1 MNENSRLRPQAI
13 KHQCDA
19 AVDVL
24 EKDNE
29 ALRTVGKSLDQ
40 FVADNEL
47 ESQSFG
53 ELKEH
58 MEDYRL
64 VLNSMTA
71 ANNEDIADYNY
82 LKSHVGSEDID
93 GVVVLAQ
100 MDKAEEGFN
109 SAERLAEKY
118 RRMSYSTSYDLVT
131 AQSMRTQAQMYE
143 CSAALWRQI
152 YDCWKQKEETYDRIE
167 SSTAS
172 LFTAGPLMRAD
183 IRSALETFGVSGK
196 YQTKGNP
203 LWRQKL
209 QDGEISETR
218 RELLKMGVTK
228 QQLQHMEEIG
238 YLPKEV
244 KAILESCETEEDRIF
259 FSYLMEG
266 TAESYIKA
274 FAVNPYSLSE
284 DMSIVMADYACH
296 LLEPDES
303 GQSTNQSADQLMKF
317 SNAILRAEEFE
328 YNQPGYDKLFR
339 YRDIYLEKLY
349 AGIETLLLSDIK
361 LLSLIEPPEESGGI
375 LHENY
380 VKMCAEYNK
389 KLILKNF
396 VGTQQEIIAQLDK
409 MTGEDQFC
417 RIKELSYSSKLLHFS
432 FEHFSPD
439 AAGGI
444 ATDSVECSL
453 ALNGTHMD
461 NYKDLQH
468 LNSLGNKVQKIQQD
482 LYIEAIK
489 KGFQL
494 VFKKAN
500 PGLGLAIDIIYGVTE
515 IAATTDDLIRTKKTV
530 KKEDEITI
538 EKNPA
543 NLAEMIFNS
552 CLRFINK
559 PGDMSKEEWDKYQK
573 WFGMGGRY
581 ELEKANGNSKDGYAF
596 IGNYDADVI
605 RTMMKWECGGLSAWL
620 PADALGVE
628 ETMEKDGLRVMK
640 SDEEIQEEKQRK
652 IDAAVLEIKK
662 VTDLSNAEIENCCNL
677 LLGKPGMFDDMT
689 MSEFLTAVQN
699 IEELDMMGELDIRAE
714 FYVAVNSRTKLC

>member
-143 CSAALWRQI
+143 CSAALWQQI

-244 KAILESCETEEDRIF
+244 KAILESCETEEDRVF
-259 FSYLMEG
+259 FGYLMEG
-266 TAESYIKA
+266 TAESYQEAFLLDPNRISDFMMTMAADYSVHILEVDADGQLTADGKKA
-274 FAVNPYSLSE
+274 FEAFN
-284 DMSIVMADYACH
+284 
-296 LLEPDES
+296 
-303 GQSTNQSADQLMKF
+303 
-317 SNAILRAEEFE
+317 NAILSANKVYF
-328 YNQPGYDKLFR
+328 YDMGEAGEQMSGLL
-339 YRDIYLEKLY
+339 YRDVYLEKMY
-349 AGIETLLLSDIK
+349 A
-361 LLSLIEPPEESGGI
+361 
-375 LHENY
+375 
-380 VKMCAEYNK
+380 
-389 KLILKNF
+389 F
-396 VGTQQEIIAQLDK
+396 
-409 MTGEDQFC
+409 
-417 RIKELSYSSKLLHFS
+417 
-432 FEHFSPD
+432 
-439 AAGGI
+439 
-444 ATDSVECSL
+444 TDSL
-453 ALNGTHMD
+453 ALGQAWEMSGMEPGTAEYEKEQMKLNKQIGLTNLWASEILLTENLKRAQGEAVDMKVTLTDYLTGDIGYEIKHYSNGGYVCEQVNTKILWKPNDLD
-461 NYKDLQH
+461 N
-468 LNSLGNKVQKIQQD
+468 
-482 LYIEAIK
+482 
-489 KGFQL
+489 
-494 VFKKAN
+494 
-500 PGLGLAIDIIYGVTE
+500 
-515 IAATTDDLIRTKKTV
+515 
-530 KKEDEITI
+530 
-538 EKNPA
+538 
-543 NLAEMIFNS
+543 
-552 CLRFINK
+552 
-559 PGDMSKEEWDKYQK
+559 K
-573 WFGMGGRY
+573 WTGERLE
-581 ELEKANGNSKDGYAF
+581 ELEKRKETILRGAVSSMVKNGSIAALAVVNPEAALVISALCMGLEGEISTLELPEIDTGNLGFNMGLAGANEGMADLINGLTEWAEANKELDAEQWKAKMEWFGTGGACEITYSRDELQTGTIPAVLHADL
-596 IGNYDADVI
+596 YDPDVI
-605 RTMMKWECGGLSAWL
+605 RGIKVWEEDGIAGWMGWK
-620 PADALGVE
+620 DNE
-628 ETMEKDGLRVMK
+628 DYEKLIQDIEDKMK
-640 SDEEIQEEKQRK
+640 SMELSEKRRNECMKLFTGGCEVSKITDMNKWGENIGIIQDAYHSVTADKSQDGKGGSINIQDEWRE
-652 IDAAVLEIKK
+652 
-662 VTDLSNAEIENCCNL
+662 
-677 LLGKPGMFDDMT
+677 
-689 MSEFLTAVQN
+689 
-699 IEELDMMGELDIRAE
+699 
-714 FYVAVNSRTKLC
+714 YVG

>member
-82 LKSHVGSEDID
+82 LKSHVGSQDID

-109 SAERLAEKY
+109 SAERLVEKY
-118 RRMSYSTSYDLVT
+118 RRMSYSTSYDPIT
-131 AQSMRTQAQMYE
+131 AQSMRAQAQMYE

-152 YDCWKQKEETYDRIE
+152 YDCWKQKEETYDQIE

-183 IRSALETFGVSGK
+183 ICSALETFGVSGK

-244 KAILESCETEEDRIF
+244 KAILESCETEEDRVF
-259 FSYLMEG
+259 FGYLMEG

-274 FAVNPYSLSE
+274 FAVNPKYLS
-284 DMSIVMADYACH
+284 DGMTVALADYAWRI
-296 LLEPDES
+296 LELDEE
-303 GQSTNQSADQLMKF
+303 QKSTKESEKRLTDF
-317 SNAILRAEEFE
+317 SNALLQAGYFVNYDTEATPSITHRDVYWEKLSLGTELLIRGDLYILTSMQPDQEGYKKLYSDYEKKLRMKNLWMTQENLFSDLTRIYPSKGVGCKINKLSFDGESIYFEFE
-328 YNQPGYDKLFR
+328 HL
-339 YRDIYLEKLY
+339 RDSMTNLMEVDRIKSRILDNGSALVNFDDRKVILELEQEKEQ
-349 AGIETLLLSDIK
+349 AFEK
-361 LLSLIEPPEESGGI
+361 
-375 LHENY
+375 
-380 VKMCAEYNK
+380 
-389 KLILKNF
+389 F
-396 VGTQQEIIAQLDK
+396 VGKLALDLTLDAFAVYAPGAAII
-409 MTGEDQFC
+409 
-417 RIKELSYSSKLLHFS
+417 LSS
-432 FEHFSPD
+432 
-439 AAGGI
+439 AAGFVNGELPDI
-444 ATDSVECSL
+444 EGLDSLAETDRGKL
-453 ALNGTHMD
+453 ALNA
-461 NYKDLQH
+461 
-468 LNSLGNKVQKIQQD
+468 LNTLASDTINSYTDFMNTSAELD
-482 LYIEAIK
+482 K
-489 KGFQL
+489 KEW
-494 VFKKAN
+494 
-500 PGLGLAIDIIYGVTE
+500 E
-515 IAATTDDLIRTKKTV
+515 IAQ
-530 KKEDEITI
+530 
-538 EKNPA
+538 
-543 NLAEMIFNS
+543 S
-552 CLRFINK
+552 
-559 PGDMSKEEWDKYQK
+559 
-573 WFGMGGRY
+573 WFGMGGVY
-581 ELEKANGNSKDGYAF
+581 EILDENYEADKLAYNFTGQYDPNVLRCMNEWEKEG
-596 IGNYDADVI
+596 IG
-605 RTMMKWECGGLSAWL
+605 AWL
-620 PADALGVE
+620 PEEMFADMA
-628 ETMEKDGLRVMK
+628 
-640 SDEEIQEEKQRK
+640 DENG
-652 IDAAVLEIKK
+652 DVNMKK
-662 VTDLSNAEIENCCNL
+662 VVRNILGEVLKEDISEKEKENCRKL
-677 LLGKPGMFDDMT
+677 LYGEQGMFEEMDMG
-689 MSEFLTAVQN
+689 EFLDAVRV
-699 IEELDMMGELDIRAE
+699 IEDIESARQLDIKTLFSYTIDKGA
-714 FYVAVNSRTKLC
+714 ADTL

>member
-13 KHQCDA
+13 KRQCDA

-118 RRMSYSTSYDLVT
+118 RRMSYSTSYDPIT
-131 AQSMRTQAQMYE
+131 AQSMRAQAQMYE

-259 FSYLMEG
+259 FGYLMEG
-266 TAESYIKA
+266 TAESYQEAFLLDPNRISDFMMTMAADYSVHILEVDADGQLTADGKKA
-274 FAVNPYSLSE
+274 FE
-284 DMSIVMADYACH
+284 DF
-296 LLEPDES
+296 
-303 GQSTNQSADQLMKF
+303 N
-317 SNAILRAEEFE
+317 NAILSANKV
-328 YNQPGYDKLFR
+328 YLYDMGEAGKQISGLL
-339 YRDIYLEKLY
+339 YRDVYLEKMY
-349 AGIETLLLSDIK
+349 A
-361 LLSLIEPPEESGGI
+361 
-375 LHENY
+375 
-380 VKMCAEYNK
+380 
-389 KLILKNF
+389 F
-396 VGTQQEIIAQLDK
+396 
-409 MTGEDQFC
+409 
-417 RIKELSYSSKLLHFS
+417 
-432 FEHFSPD
+432 
-439 AAGGI
+439 
-444 ATDSVECSL
+444 TDSL
-453 ALNGTHMD
+453 ALGQAWEMSGMEPGTAEYEKEQMKLNKQIGLTNLWASEILLTENLKRAQGEAVDMKVTLTDYLTGDIGYEIKHYSNGGYVCEEVNTKILWKPNDLD
-461 NYKDLQH
+461 N
-468 LNSLGNKVQKIQQD
+468 
-482 LYIEAIK
+482 
-489 KGFQL
+489 
-494 VFKKAN
+494 
-500 PGLGLAIDIIYGVTE
+500 
-515 IAATTDDLIRTKKTV
+515 
-530 KKEDEITI
+530 
-538 EKNPA
+538 
-543 NLAEMIFNS
+543 
-552 CLRFINK
+552 
-559 PGDMSKEEWDKYQK
+559 K
-573 WFGMGGRY
+573 WTGERLE
-581 ELEKANGNSKDGYAF
+581 ELEKRKETILRGAAASMVKNGSIAALAVVNPEAALVISALCMGLEGEISTLELPEIDTGNLAFNMGLAGANEGMADLINGLTEWAEANKELDAEQWKVKMEWFGTGGTCEITYSRDELQTGTIPAVLHADL
-596 IGNYDADVI
+596 YDPDVI
-605 RTMMKWECGGLSAWL
+605 RGIKVWEEDGIAGWMGWKDN
-620 PADALGVE
+620 PADESLIQGIENEITANE
-628 ETMEKDGLRVMK
+628 KISETQRKECLSLFTGGCNISEVADMEKFG
-640 SDEEIQEEKQRK
+640 
-652 IDAAVLEIKK
+652 
-662 VTDLSNAEIENCCNL
+662 N
-677 LLGKPGMFDDMT
+677 
-689 MSEFLTAVQN
+689 N
-699 IEELDMMGELDIRAE
+699 IEIIQDAYHRVTAKNSQDGQCGSINIQDEWRE
-714 FYVAVNSRTKLC
+714 YVE

>member
-13 KHQCDA
+13 KRQCDA

-143 CSAALWRQI
+143 CSAALWQQI

-244 KAILESCETEEDRIF
+244 KAILESCETEEDRVF
-259 FSYLMEG
+259 FGYLMEG
-266 TAESYIKA
+266 TAESYQEAFLLDPNRISDFMMTMAADYSVHILEVDADGQLTADGKKA
-274 FAVNPYSLSE
+274 FE
-284 DMSIVMADYACH
+284 DF
-296 LLEPDES
+296 
-303 GQSTNQSADQLMKF
+303 N
-317 SNAILRAEEFE
+317 NAILSANKV
-328 YNQPGYDKLFR
+328 YLYDMGEAGKQMSGLL
-339 YRDIYLEKLY
+339 YRDVYLEKMY
-349 AGIETLLLSDIK
+349 A
-361 LLSLIEPPEESGGI
+361 
-375 LHENY
+375 
-380 VKMCAEYNK
+380 
-389 KLILKNF
+389 F
-396 VGTQQEIIAQLDK
+396 
-409 MTGEDQFC
+409 
-417 RIKELSYSSKLLHFS
+417 
-432 FEHFSPD
+432 
-439 AAGGI
+439 
-444 ATDSVECSL
+444 TDSL
-453 ALNGTHMD
+453 ALGQAWEMSGMEPGTAEYEKEQM
-461 NYKDLQH
+461 K
-468 LNSLGNKVQKIQQD
+468 LNKQI
-482 LYIEAIK
+482 
-489 KGFQL
+489 
-494 VFKKAN
+494 
-500 PGLGLAIDIIYGVTE
+500 GLT
-515 IAATTDDLIRTKKTV
+515 
-530 KKEDEITI
+530 
-538 EKNPA
+538 NPA
-543 NLAEMIFNS
+543 D
-552 CLRFINK
+552 RK
-559 PGDMSKEEWDKYQK
+559 PETSPGR
-573 WFGMGGRY
+573 GGGY
-581 ELEKANGNSKDGYAF
+581 ESYA
-596 IGNYDADVI
+596 D
-605 RTMMKWECGGLSAWL
+605 RL
-620 PADALGVE
+620 PD
-628 ETMEKDGLRVMK
+628 R
-640 SDEEIQEEKQRK
+640 
-652 IDAAVLEIKK
+652 
-662 VTDLSNAEIENCCNL
+662 
-677 LLGKPGMFDDMT
+677 
-689 MSEFLTAVQN
+689 
-699 IEELDMMGELDIRAE
+699 
-714 FYVAVNSRTKLC
+714 

>member
-82 LKSHVGSEDID
+82 LKSHVGSQDID

-143 CSAALWRQI
+143 CSAALWQQI

-244 KAILESCETEEDRIF
+244 KAILESCETEEDRVF
-259 FSYLMEG
+259 FGYLMEG
-266 TAESYIKA
+266 TAESYQEAFLLDPNRISDFMMTMAADYSVHILEVDADGQLTADGKKA
-274 FAVNPYSLSE
+274 FEAFN
-284 DMSIVMADYACH
+284 
-296 LLEPDES
+296 
-303 GQSTNQSADQLMKF
+303 
-317 SNAILRAEEFE
+317 NAILSANKVYF
-328 YNQPGYDKLFR
+328 YDMGEAGEQMSGLL
-339 YRDIYLEKLY
+339 YRDVYLEKMY
-349 AGIETLLLSDIK
+349 A
-361 LLSLIEPPEESGGI
+361 
-375 LHENY
+375 
-380 VKMCAEYNK
+380 
-389 KLILKNF
+389 F
-396 VGTQQEIIAQLDK
+396 
-409 MTGEDQFC
+409 
-417 RIKELSYSSKLLHFS
+417 
-432 FEHFSPD
+432 
-439 AAGGI
+439 
-444 ATDSVECSL
+444 TDSL
-453 ALNGTHMD
+453 ALGQAWEMSGMEPGTAEYEKEQMKLNKQIGLTNLWASEILLTENLKRAQGEAVDMKVTLTDYLTGDIGYEIKHYSNGGYVCEEVNTKILWKPNDLD
-461 NYKDLQH
+461 N
-468 LNSLGNKVQKIQQD
+468 
-482 LYIEAIK
+482 
-489 KGFQL
+489 
-494 VFKKAN
+494 
-500 PGLGLAIDIIYGVTE
+500 
-515 IAATTDDLIRTKKTV
+515 
-530 KKEDEITI
+530 
-538 EKNPA
+538 
-543 NLAEMIFNS
+543 
-552 CLRFINK
+552 
-559 PGDMSKEEWDKYQK
+559 K
-573 WFGMGGRY
+573 WTGERLE
-581 ELEKANGNSKDGYAF
+581 ELEKRKETILRGAVSSMVKNGSIAALAVVNPEAALVISALCMGLEGEISTLELPEIDTGNLGFNMGLAGANEGMADLINGLTEWAEANKELDAEQWKAKMEWFGTGGACEITYSRDELQTGTIPAVLHADL
-596 IGNYDADVI
+596 YDPDVI
-605 RTMMKWECGGLSAWL
+605 RGIKVWEEDGIAGWMGWK
-620 PADALGVE
+620 DNE
-628 ETMEKDGLRVMK
+628 DYEKL
-640 SDEEIQEEKQRK
+640 IQ
-652 IDAAVLEIKK
+652 D
-662 VTDLSNAEIENCCNL
+662 
-677 LLGKPGMFDDMT
+677 
-689 MSEFLTAVQN
+689 
-699 IEELDMMGELDIRAE
+699 IEEQMESMKISEGRRNECMKLFTGGCEVGKITDMKKWGENIGIIQDAYHSVTADKSQDGKGGSINIQDEWRE
-714 FYVAVNSRTKLC
+714 YVG